1 MSDVLRQLRA
11 RAAERPRR
19 IVFPEPD
26 DPRVLEAAEVLA
38 RDELAHPLII
48 GREAPAGCE
57 PVIPEGEGFE
67 RCVQTLTA
75 RRAHKGMTEDRA
87 RDQIAS
93 QPLLHAA
100 LCVQTGLA
108 DASVAG
114 SVASTANV
122 IRAALMGVGTA
133 EGVSLVSSFFLMC
146 LRDGRCLTY
155 ADCGVVPDP
164 DAEQLAEIA
173 RVAAASHTRMT
184 GESARVAMLSFSTRG
199 SAQHA
204 LVDKV
209 RQATERLREQA
220 PDLAVEGEIQFDA
233 AFDPAVGQ
241 RKAPESPVA
250 GQANVFIFPNLDAGN
265 IAYKITQ
272 RLGGAQAIGPLVQGL
287 AKPCMDLSR
296 GCSVQDIVDVAC
308 VASVLAE

>member
-1 MSDVLRQLRA
+1 
-11 RAAERPRR
+11 
-19 IVFPEPD
+19 
-26 DPRVLEAAEVLA
+26 
-38 RDELAHPLII
+38 
-48 GREAPAGCE
+48 
-57 PVIPEGEGFE
+57 
-67 RCVQTLTA
+67 
-75 RRAHKGMTEDRA
+75 
-87 RDQIAS
+87 
-93 QPLLHAA
+93 
-100 LCVQTGLA
+100 
-108 DASVAG
+108 
-114 SVASTANV
+114 
-122 IRAALMGVGTA
+122 
-133 EGVSLVSSFFLMC
+133 
-146 LRDGRCLTY
+146 
-155 ADCGVVPDP
+155 
-164 DAEQLAEIA
+164 
-173 RVAAASHTRMT
+173 MT

-199 SAQHA
+199 SAQHT

-241 RKAPESPVA
+241 RKAPDSPVA